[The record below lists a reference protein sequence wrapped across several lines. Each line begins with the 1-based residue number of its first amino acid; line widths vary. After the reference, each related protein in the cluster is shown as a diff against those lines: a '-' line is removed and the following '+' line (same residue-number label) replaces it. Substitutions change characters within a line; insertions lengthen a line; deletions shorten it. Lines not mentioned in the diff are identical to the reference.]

1 MPITIVKEP
10 VMTQDLYTVKE
21 HIYVTAQGVVVP
33 EAHPDVHMLLFSKG
47 QRIPM
52 ETAVACGVY
61 EVAEE
66 PVADGKSV
74 AAPPATKAVKPS
86 KNK

>member
-47 QRIPM
+47 QRISL
-52 ETAVACGVY
+52 EKAVACGVY
-61 EVAEE
+61 EEPDGVGAE
-66 PVADGKSV
+66 GKAI